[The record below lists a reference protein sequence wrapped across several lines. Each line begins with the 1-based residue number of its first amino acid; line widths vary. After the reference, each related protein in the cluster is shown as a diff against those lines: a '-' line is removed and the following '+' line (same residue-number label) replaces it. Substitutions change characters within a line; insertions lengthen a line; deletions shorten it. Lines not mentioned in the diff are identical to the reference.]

1 MTTTIAVA
9 GKGGTGKTTIA
20 GLIVRSLVERAA
32 GPVLAIDAD
41 PSSNLNAV
49 LGMDL
54 ERTVGDIRE
63 DTVKQAKAG
72 QLEAGV
78 AKADLLDYEINACLE
93 EGTGVDLLAMGRP
106 EGPHCY
112 CAANTMLRTIVDRIA
127 AGYEWV
133 VMDTEAGLEHI
144 SRRTTR
150 DVDLLLVVTDP
161 TMRGVTAAGRVAELV
176 AELGTRVTTARLVV
190 NRVVD
195 DLPGGLAE
203 AIAATGLEVAATI
216 AADPLV
222 NEFDATGRPLVEL
235 PDDDSTVAAVR
246 DLVDAL
252 VPQPTASQGG
262 APVLIIGEN
271 IQILSPAVK
280 AAIEEPRRDD
290 HPGAGDAPGRGR
302 RGHPRPQHRP
312 AEEARRRDH
321 AVDRRDGAGGDRR
334 PALARHDEP
343 RGDGGGPQGLPR
355 RERR

>member
-9 GKGGTGKTTIA
+9 GKGGTGKTTLA
-20 GLIVRSLVERAA
+20 GLIVRSLVERGA

-49 LGMDL
+49 LGMPL

-63 DTVKQAKAG
+63 ETVTKAKAG

-78 AKADLLDYEINACLE
+78 AKADLLDYEINTCLE

-127 AGYEWV
+127 TGYEWV

-144 SRRTTR
+144 SRRTTK

-161 TMRGVTAAGRVAELV
+161 TMRGVTAAGRVAALV
-176 AELGTRVTTARLVV
+176 AELGTRVAAARLVL
-190 NRVVD
+190 NRVAG

-203 AIAATGLEVAATI
+203 AIAATGLEVAALI
-216 AADPLV
+216 PADPLI
-222 NEFDATGRPLVEL
+222 NDFDATGRPLVEL
-235 PDDDSTVAAVR
+235 PDDDPTVAIVR
-246 DLVDAL
+246 DLVDEL

-262 APVLIIGEN
+262 A
-271 IQILSPAVK
+271 
-280 AAIEEPRRDD
+280 RC
-290 HPGAGDAPGRGR
+290 
-302 RGHPRPQHRP
+302 
-312 AEEARRRDH
+312 
-321 AVDRRDGAGGDRR
+321 
-334 PALARHDEP
+334 
-343 RGDGGGPQGLPR
+343 
-355 RERR
+355 

>member
-9 GKGGTGKTTIA
+9 GKGGTGKTTLA
-20 GLIVRSLVERAA
+20 GLIVRALVERAS

-63 DTVKQAKAG
+63 ETVGKAKAG

-78 AKADLLDYEINACLE
+78 AKADLLDYEINTCLE

-127 AGYEWV
+127 ASYEWV
-133 VMDTEAGLEHI
+133 VMDTEAGMEHI
-144 SRRTTR
+144 SRRTTK
-150 DVDLLLVVTDP
+150 DVDLLLVITDP

-190 NRVVD
+190 NRVAGE
-195 DLPGGLAE
+195 LPGGLAA

-216 AADPLV
+216 PADPLV
-222 NEFDATGRPLVEL
+222 NEFDAAGRPLVEL

-246 DLVDAL
+246 DLVDAF

-262 APVLIIGEN
+262 
-271 IQILSPAVK
+271 
-280 AAIEEPRRDD
+280 PRC
-290 HPGAGDAPGRGR
+290 
-302 RGHPRPQHRP
+302 
-312 AEEARRRDH
+312 
-321 AVDRRDGAGGDRR
+321 
-334 PALARHDEP
+334 
-343 RGDGGGPQGLPR
+343 
-355 RERR
+355 

>member
-1 MTTTIAVA
+1 MTTTIAIA
-9 GKGGTGKTTIA
+9 GKGGTGKTTLA
-20 GLIVRSLVERAA
+20 GLIVRSLIERGA

-41 PSSNLNAV
+41 PSSNLNSV

-63 DTVKQAKAG
+63 ETVKLAKAG

-78 AKADLLDYEINACLE
+78 AKADLLDYEINTCLE

-127 AGYEWV
+127 SGYEWL

-176 AELGTRVTTARLVV
+176 AELGTRVGAARLVV
-190 NRVVD
+190 NRVAG

-203 AIAATGLEVAATI
+203 AISATGLEVAAMIST
-216 AADPLV
+216 DPLIG
-222 NEFDATGRPLVEL
+222 EFDATGRPLVEL
-235 PDDDSTVAAVR
+235 PDDDPTVAAVR
-246 DLVDAL
+246 ALMDQL
-252 VPQPTASQGG
+252 VPQLTPSQGG
-262 APVLIIGEN
+262 A
-271 IQILSPAVK
+271 
-280 AAIEEPRRDD
+280 RC
-290 HPGAGDAPGRGR
+290 
-302 RGHPRPQHRP
+302 
-312 AEEARRRDH
+312 
-321 AVDRRDGAGGDRR
+321 
-334 PALARHDEP
+334 
-343 RGDGGGPQGLPR
+343 
-355 RERR
+355 

>member
-9 GKGGTGKTTIA
+9 GKGGTGKTTLA
-20 GLIVRSLVERAA
+20 GLIVRSLVERGA

-63 DTVKQAKAG
+63 ETVKLAKAG

-78 AKADLLDYEINACLE
+78 AKADLLDYEINTCLE

-127 AGYEWV
+127 SGYEWV

-144 SRRTTR
+144 SRRTTK
-150 DVDLLLVVTDP
+150 DVDLLLVITDP

-176 AELGTRVTTARLVV
+176 AELGTRVAAARLVV
-190 NRVVD
+190 NRVAG

-203 AIAATGLEVAATI
+203 AIAATGLEVAALI
-216 AADPLV
+216 PADPLI
-222 NEFDATGRPLVEL
+222 NDFDATGRPLVEL
-235 PDDDSTVAAVR
+235 PDDDPTVAIVR
-246 DLVDAL
+246 DLIDEL

-262 APVLIIGEN
+262 V
-271 IQILSPAVK
+271 
-280 AAIEEPRRDD
+280 RC
-290 HPGAGDAPGRGR
+290 
-302 RGHPRPQHRP
+302 
-312 AEEARRRDH
+312 
-321 AVDRRDGAGGDRR
+321 
-334 PALARHDEP
+334 
-343 RGDGGGPQGLPR
+343 
-355 RERR
+355 